1 MAFLM
6 FTEGKSDIGNNGLPA
21 TCTFD
26 LVTKTVT
33 ELGAAT
39 TYSGGFSVATGTSY
53 AALTQAEPTGAS
65 GVFSFSA
72 MEWKTEAN
80 TNWSSAVK
88 AVILR
93 NGVSHLLMGWDLA
106 ETVNLAAKNR
116 ILKVTPTWTQ
126 G

>member
-6 FTEGKSDIGNNGLPA
+6 FTEGKSNLANNGLPA

-39 TYSGGFSVATGTSY
+39 TYAGGFSKATGTSY
-53 AALTQAEPTGAS
+53 AAKTQSEPSAAS
-65 GVFSFSA
+65 GVVSFTA
-72 MEWKTEAN
+72 MEWKTEEN
-80 TNWSSAVK
+80 TNWPAAVK

-93 NGVSHLLMGWDLA
+93 NAETALLMGWDLS
-106 ETVNLAAKNR
+106 EVVNMAAKNR
-116 ILKVTPTWTQ
+116 VLKVTPTWTQ

>member
-6 FTEGKSDIGNNGLPA
+6 FTEGKTDIGQNGLPT

-39 TYSGGFSVATGTSY
+39 TYAGGFSKATGTGY
-53 AALTQAEPTGAS
+53 AAQTQTEPTGAS
-65 GVFSFSA
+65 GVFNFTT

-80 TNWSSAVK
+80 VDWPAAAK

-93 NGVSHLLMGWDLA
+93 NGTTRLLMGWDLS
-106 ETVNLAAKNR
+106 EVVNMAAKNR
-116 ILKVTPTWTQ
+116 ILKITPTWTQ

>member
-6 FTEGKSDIGNNGLPA
+6 FTEGKTEIGNNGLPT

-39 TYSGGFSVATGTSY
+39 TYSGGYSVATGTSY
-53 AALTQAEPTGAS
+53 AALTQSEPTGAS
-65 GVFSFSA
+65 GVFSFAA

-80 TNWSSAVK
+80 VNWPAAVK
-88 AVILR
+88 AVVLR
-93 NGVSHLLMGWDLA
+93 NGTSHLLMGWDLSEA
-106 ETVNLAAKNR
+106 VNMAAKNR
-116 ILKVTPTWTQ
+116 ILKFTPTWTQ

>member
-6 FTEGKSDIGNNGLPA
+6 FNEGKTDIGNNGLPA

-39 TYSGGFSVATGTSY
+39 TYAGGYSVATGTGY
-53 AALTQAEPTGAS
+53 AAKTQAEPTGAS
-65 GVFSFSA
+65 GVFSFTA
-72 MEWKTEAN
+72 MEWKTEEN
-80 TNWSSAVK
+80 TNWPAAVK

-93 NGVSHLLMGWDLA
+93 NGTTRLLMGWDLS
-106 ETVNLAAKNR
+106 EVVNMAAKNR